1 MRVGSGG
8 GGELGRGGGGG
19 IVVGCLIT
27 HIIRVEKAY
36 VKVTIP
42 MYTTSSTS
50 WCEQPFLTFLFFTKA
65 ETSEDCKSIVLMVG
79 YT

>member
-1 MRVGSGG
+1 MRVGKGG
-8 GGELGRGGGGG
+8 GRGGELGRGGGGG

-27 HIIRVEKAY
+27 DIIRVEKAY

-50 WCEQPFLTFLFFTKA
+50 WCEQPFLTFLFFLPKPRHPKTVK
-65 ETSEDCKSIVLMVG
+65 V
-79 YT
+79 